1 MSRIDGHC
9 TGRGGDT
16 TSLTAHCRRTEYRVL
31 PDLEDRTTLTTA
43 SELEVRCILTAE
55 AAPPSLGA
63 GDRRNQGHSRN
74 FPITDS
80 VCSSRLISMYCVV
93 NRD

>member
-16 TSLTAHCRRTEYRVL
+16 TSLTAHCRRTESRVL

-43 SELEVRCILTAE
+43 SELEVRCIPTVE

-63 GDRRNQGHSRN
+63 GDRRNHGGILVIFQSRTL
-74 FPITDS
+74 F
-80 VCSSRLISMYCVV
+80 VVLVRFRCVV
-93 NRD
+93 